1 MNTENQRALLV
12 FFTLSLVLHI
22 SFIAVYSAS
31 QSLFFMLLATW
42 SPNIS
47 AIIVLAFVLREEHGV
62 RRLFGVW
69 TKWRVSLWWY
79 LAAASP
85 IILVNAFSVIYL
97 FFGGSSPGSEG
108 YYSLPTLIGLA
119 ITVIFTGPPVRS
131 WDGVGSRCHGSNVG
145 STP

>member
-79 LAAASP
+79 LATVSP
-85 IILVNAFSVIYL
+85 IVMIYSLTIVYL
-97 FFGGSSPGSEG
+97 FFGGSSPS
-108 YYSLPTLIGLA
+108 PRA
-119 ITVIFTGPPVRS
+119 IIVYP
-131 WDGVGSRCHGSNVG
+131 C
-145 STP
+145 